1 MSRPFLG
8 SLERAERA
16 ATVDTLDKLASA
28 LGVDPG
34 ALLEQPP
41 GRSAA
46 APGAEVLGRRV
57 AFLAVSASPAAL
69 SSFERIAAL
78 FFECLADHA

>member
-34 ALLEQPP
+34 ALLERP
-41 GRSAA
+41 GGRPAA
-46 APGAEVLGRRV
+46 APAAEVLGRKV
-57 AFLAVSASPAAL
+57 AFLAASASPGAL
-69 SSFERIAAL
+69 SSFERIAGL